1 MSRPRWLTH
10 FGFDAPPFHK
20 DIADE
25 QLWVPSSR
33 QRVLDRL
40 VEACTERGHVLLTG
54 EPGVG
59 KTCVLRALRQRLPRA
74 RFRLTYCHNATL
86 GRRDFYRHICLAL
99 GLSPKATAPSSTK
112 TVMIPSEN
120 MTDARNARRRTP
132 GGKAPSPLISC
143 IDAPAM

>member
-40 VEACTERGHVLLTG
+40 VEAYGGANEG
-54 EPGVG
+54 ELIACFEKIEKRLGSRNLKEARELVQAG
-59 KTCVLRALRQRLPRA
+59 DLGGAATIGLRYYDRAYEYGMQKQPEGQVTRIEVDRQPPEE
-74 RFRLTYCHNATL
+74 
-86 GRRDFYRHICLAL
+86 LAEI
-99 GLSPKATAPSSTK
+99 
-112 TVMIPSEN
+112 V
-120 MTDARNARRRTP
+120 
-132 GGKAPSPLISC
+132 
-143 IDAPAM
+143 IDAANQLDSNQGAGAI